1 MCWSCGHLEAPG
13 GDLRLPWWAL
23 ALAFAA
29 AEVFV
34 VHVNFR
40 HSALSLSLAEVPL
53 VAGLFLADPSALMLG
68 RASSARGVVLL
79 LDRRHIPMRTAFN
92 LAQFALVGALSITV
106 FGALTPATAE
116 VGPEAWIAAL
126 AATLTG
132 TLVAGGLIAL
142 GMTLAEEP
150 VGKAQ
155 LRQMLPPTAS

>member
-1 MCWSCGHLEAPG
+1 MRVARRVLARLRSDGPVWALIAAMAAMAAILFVLEVRHLEAPA

-53 VAGLFLADPSALMLG
+53 VAGLFLADPSALMLAG
-68 RASSARGVVLL
+68 IAGPGVVL

-106 FGALTPATAE
+106 FGALTPAAAD
-116 VGPEAWIAAL
+116 VGPEAWVAAL
-126 AATLTG
+126 
-132 TLVAGGLIAL
+132 
-142 GMTLAEEP
+142 
-150 VGKAQ
+150 
-155 LRQMLPPTAS
+155 